1 MCASWVIPF
10 VTLLTGRSV
19 SIHKGLKILVLYD
32 LSILERAN
40 KEFLCFEPTL
50 FVGNLHR
57 A

>member
-50 FVGNLHR
+50 FVGNMHR